1 MSEDAS
7 VIVAE
12 SAHDGSSDASRSKTV
27 ILSNSAAISNTA
39 EIRGNDKRAED
50 EAVAVHDHQYHSTLQ
65 EEDKS
70 EDAAVPDP

>member
-1 MSEDAS
+1 MSEETS

-12 SAHDGSSDASRSKTV
+12 SAHDSSSEASRSKTV
-27 ILSNSAAISNTA
+27 ILSNSAGISNTP

-50 EAVAVHDHQYHSTLQ
+50 EAVAIHDHQYHSTLQ

-70 EDAAVPDP
+70 EDAAVPEP